1 MFNLSKIQLG
11 VFFIIVFAAC
21 HYNKVPQKVPVT
33 KENESSDLVIKGK
46 KLFEAT
52 CVRCHGMDGSGLTGP
67 SLKRAKLTHAPD
79 LPRFT
84 TVVQQGIAGTGMPAN
99 WAYTDEDCKQ
109 LYAYINKL
117 KNLGNEIPSG
127 DSDQGKKVYAN
138 NGCRNCHLMKGE
150 GISIGPDLSKI
161 GISRNL
167 AYLKQALLDP
177 TATLPESLDIDNG
190 YGFSLYLPVKVVT
203 SEGIEINALRINEDT
218 YTIQLKDIQNN
229 YYSFNKDQLK
239 SIEKNYG
246 HSLMPSYKNI
256 LTNKEV
262 ENLVAFLYKSGN
274 Q

>member
-1 MFNLSKIQLG
+1 MFKIGKIHLSVILL
-11 VFFIIVFAAC
+11 FVFAAC
-21 HYNKVPQKVPVT
+21 HYNKVPQKVQLT
-33 KENESSDLVIKGK
+33 KENESPDLVLKGK
-46 KLFEAT
+46 RLFEAT

-67 SLKRAKLTHAPD
+67 SLKTAKLTHAPD
-79 LPRFT
+79 LLRFS

-127 DSDQGKKVYAN
+127 NPAQGKKVYAN
-138 NGCRNCHLMKGE
+138 NGCRNCHLMQGD

-161 GISRNL
+161 GTSRNL
-167 AYLKQALLDP
+167 AYLKQALVDP
-177 TATLPESLDIDNG
+177 TATLPESTDLENG
-190 YGFSLYLPVKVVT
+190 YGFSLYLPVKVMT
-203 SEGIEINALRINEDT
+203 LEGNEINALRINEDT